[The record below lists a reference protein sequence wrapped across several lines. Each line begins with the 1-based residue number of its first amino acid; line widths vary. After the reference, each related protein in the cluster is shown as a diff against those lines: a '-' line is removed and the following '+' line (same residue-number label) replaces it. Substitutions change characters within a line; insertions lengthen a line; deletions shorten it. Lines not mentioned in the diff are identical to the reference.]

1 MRLCAGVWRQHADGR
16 ADVNDEEAQLLRSV
30 RRPIVLLRKTGSDIA
45 PSVTIGMHTVG
56 VMLPYMPLH
65 YLLFDR
71 LKIEA
76 LVLTS
81 GNISDEPIAIHDHEA
96 LSRLKGV
103 ADPFLLYDRII
114 HNRSDDSVLMIA
126 RNKRRILRRSRG

>member
-1 MRLCAGVWRQHADGR
+1 
-16 ADVNDEEAQLLRSV
+16 
-30 RRPIVLLRKTGSDIA
+30 
-45 PSVTIGMHTVG
+45 MHTVG